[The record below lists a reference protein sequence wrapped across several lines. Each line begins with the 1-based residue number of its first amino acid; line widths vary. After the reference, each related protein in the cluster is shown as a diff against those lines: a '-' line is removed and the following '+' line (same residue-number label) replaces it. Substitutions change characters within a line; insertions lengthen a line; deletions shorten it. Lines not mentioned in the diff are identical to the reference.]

1 MNLNSIMRKYIKSIV
16 LLSTLALYGCNEDK
30 SSNIIK
36 FSTSAEYPPFEYHEN
51 GEIKGFDIDLAKA
64 IAKELGKEAK
74 FEDMQ
79 FSSVLLALQ
88 DTSVD
93 AAISTITITKD
104 RQNNFDFSEPYYVE
118 SMAMVFVKDKP
129 ILDKSQLS
137 KKKIACQLGT
147 TMEIWLKSNYS
158 DVKIIAMNNNNQA
171 IEALKVGHV
180 DGVLI
185 DQMQGKVF
193 SNKNSNLDYTIIGQS
208 ETGYGIAFKK
218 NSPLKEQVNKALKA
232 LESNE
237 ELEKLKKKWLEQ

>member
-1 MNLNSIMRKYIKSIV
+1 
-16 LLSTLALYGCNEDK
+16 
-30 SSNIIK
+30 
-36 FSTSAEYPPFEYHEN
+36 
-51 GEIKGFDIDLAKA
+51 
-64 IAKELGKEAK
+64 
-74 FEDMQ
+74 MQ